1 MAKQDDADMGERR
14 TGDGG
19 SGSGRAGD
27 GENGGGDHRLP
38 PARACPPAPVAL
50 TRRQIVSGL
59 ASGAVVAFAG
69 AGLSGC
75 QTNAALGRRQM
86 MLVSDGQLAALAAGV
101 WRQVLART
109 PRYAD
114 ARLRR
119 VGQRIVAAALRQYPG
134 SGLDRHRWE
143 FVAFRDDQVNAWVM
157 PGGKV
162 GFYAGILDIMEND
175 DQVATVMGHEVG
187 HVVARH
193 AAERFSQQML
203 SQVGVTVVAAALSRS
218 DDAYADEIAAVLGA
232 GVTFGILL
240 PYSRQHEYEADRLG
254 IDFMIGGDY
263 AAPEALRFWKAM
275 VRHAGRRRLPEFMST
290 HPLDANRVAAMRRH
304 LAARG
309 VV

>member
-1 MAKQDDADMGERR
+1 MAKQDDAAMGGSR
-14 TGDGG
+14 TGAD
-19 SGSGRAGD
+19 GSGRGRTDD
-27 GENGGGDHRLP
+27 GGNGGDDHRLP

-119 VGQRIVAAALRQYPG
+119 VGRRIVAAALGRYPN
-134 SGLDRHRWE
+134 SGLDRHQWE

-175 DQVATVMGHEVG
+175 DQVAAVMGHEVG
-187 HVVARH
+187 HVVGRH
-193 AAERFSQQML
+193 AAERFSQRML
-203 SQVGVTVVAAALSRS
+203 SQAGVNVVAAALSRS

-232 GVTFGILL
+232 GVTFGVLL

-254 IDFMIGGDY
+254 IDFMIDGGYD
-263 AAPEALRFWKAM
+263 APEALRFWEAM
-275 VRHAGRRRLPEFMST
+275 AWRSRRRGLPEFMST
-290 HPLDANRVAAMRRH
+290 HPLDANRVDAMRH
-304 LAARG
+304 HIATYG

>member
-1 MAKQDDADMGERR
+1 MAKQDDADTGESR

-19 SGSGRAGD
+19 SGGGRTGDGGSGGGRAGD
-27 GENGGGDHRLP
+27 GENGGGGHRLP

-119 VGQRIVAAALRQYPG
+119 VGQRIVAAALRQYPD
-134 SGLDRHRWE
+134 SGLNR
-143 FVAFRDDQVNAWVM
+143 
-157 PGGKV
+157 
-162 GFYAGILDIMEND
+162 
-175 DQVATVMGHEVG
+175 
-187 HVVARH
+187 AR
-193 AAERFSQQML
+193 
-203 SQVGVTVVAAALSRS
+203 
-218 DDAYADEIAAVLGA
+218 
-232 GVTFGILL
+232 
-240 PYSRQHEYEADRLG
+240 
-254 IDFMIGGDY
+254 
-263 AAPEALRFWKAM
+263 
-275 VRHAGRRRLPEFMST
+275 
-290 HPLDANRVAAMRRH
+290 
-304 LAARG
+304 
-309 VV
+309 